1 MLNILNMIV
10 LINNKVTGHV
20 QELNIKCTTGNLI
33 ILAEVVICN
42 PQTKENVTGFYA
54 IESITTV
61 KKKTYIKDH
70 DKIMGMTLSLKV
82 VKNKLAIPFKEIE
95 LPIYFK

>member
-33 ILAEVVICN
+33 ILAEVVIYN

-61 KKKTYIKDH
+61 KKKTYINLVELDYSSSFSSSEKVIDIR
-70 DKIMGMTLSLKV
+70 DFKKKIK
-82 VKNKLAIPFKEIE
+82 I
-95 LPIYFK
+95 

>member
-33 ILAEVVICN
+33 ILAEVVIYN

-54 IESITTV
+54 IESIYHNCLKCLVIPVEPVKVDQTV
-61 KKKTYIKDH
+61 
-70 DKIMGMTLSLKV
+70 
-82 VKNKLAIPFKEIE
+82 
-95 LPIYFK
+95 

>member
-33 ILAEVVICN
+33 ILAEVVISN
-42 PQTKENVTGFYA
+42 PQTKENVTSFYA
-54 IESITTV
+54 IESITIV
-61 KKKTYIKDH
+61 KKKTYINLVELDYSSSFSSSEKVIDIR
-70 DKIMGMTLSLKV
+70 DFKKRIKI
-82 VKNKLAIPFKEIE
+82 
-95 LPIYFK
+95 